1 MLLKLTMT
9 CQHRV
14 SSEVDAMSRSV
25 SAVVVGSLFCLLA
38 GCSTGGSGG
47 DQRQAKQLKVL
58 FCNVESG
65 TFIDANRDSVLSV
78 GDSVSYRLAVARLGG
93 AVQGCGQANGS
104 FYGLEQVVERRV
116 LKGET
121 VFLTHAQGTLT
132 FKDGNIQTRSLGSL
146 RPSAAVTPRLDSGA
160 LNLSLGDLF
169 PSNHGATLIG
179 QGGVFSAYVGSADFV
194 SAPPLTRCSSCT
206 VRSGPEPWLLR
217 SAVQAL

>member
-38 GCSTGGSGG
+38 GCFTGGFGG

-93 AVQGCGQANGS
+93 DVQGCGQANGS

-121 VFLTHAQGTLT
+121 MFLTHAQGTLT

-146 RPSAAVTPRLDSGA
+146 QPSAPMAPSLDSGA

-169 PSNHGATLIG
+169 PGNHGATLIG
-179 QGGVFSAYVGSADFV
+179 QGGVFSGYVGSADFV
-194 SAPPLTRCSSCT
+194 SDTPPYA
-206 VRSGPEPWLLR
+206 LLKLH
-217 SAVQAL
+217 SQIGS

>member
-1 MLLKLTMT
+1 MLLKLAKT

-14 SSEVDAMSRSV
+14 SSEVDAMPRSV
-25 SAVVVGSLFCLLA
+25 SAVVVGSLLCLLA

-47 DQRQAKQLKVL
+47 DQRQAIKLKVL

-93 AVQGCGQANGS
+93 AVQGCKQANGS

-146 RPSAAVTPRLDSGA
+146 QSSAAETPSLESGA
-160 LNLSLGDLF
+160 LTLSLGDLF

-179 QGGVFSAYVGSADFV
+179 QGGAFSGTVGSADFV
-194 SAPPLTRCSSCT
+194 SDTPPYA
-206 VRSGPEPWLLR
+206 LLKLH
-217 SAVQAL
+217 SQFGS

>member
-38 GCSTGGSGG
+38 GCFTGGSGG

-58 FCNVESG
+58 FCNVELG

-93 AVQGCGQANGS
+93 DVQGCGQANGS

-121 VFLTHAQGTLT
+121 MFLTHAQGTLT

-146 RPSAAVTPRLDSGA
+146 QPSAPVAPSLDSGA

-169 PSNHGATLIG
+169 PGNHGAALIG
-179 QGGVFSAYVGSADFV
+179 QGGVFSGYVGSADFV
-194 SAPPLTRCSSCT
+194 SDTPPYA
-206 VRSGPEPWLLR
+206 LLKLH
-217 SAVQAL
+217 SQIGS

>member
-1 MLLKLTMT
+1 M
-9 CQHRV
+9 
-14 SSEVDAMSRSV
+14 
-25 SAVVVGSLFCLLA
+25 
-38 GCSTGGSGG
+38 G

-93 AVQGCGQANGS
+93 AVQGCQQANGS

-116 LKGET
+116 LEGEI
-121 VFLTHAQGTLT
+121 VFLTHFQGTLT

-146 RPSAAVTPRLDSGA
+146 QFSTALKPDLESGA

-169 PSNHGATLIG
+169 PSNHEATLIG
-179 QGGVFSAYVGSADFV
+179 QGGAFSGTVGSADFV
-194 SAPPLTRCSSCT
+194 SDIPPYA
-206 VRSGPEPWLLR
+206 LLKLH
-217 SAVQAL
+217 SQFGS

>member
-1 MLLKLTMT
+1 
-9 CQHRV
+9 
-14 SSEVDAMSRSV
+14 MSRSV

-78 GDSVSYRLAVARLGG
+78 GDSVSYRLAVARQGG
-93 AVQGCGQANGS
+93 DVQGCGQANGS

-121 VFLTHAQGTLT
+121 MFLTHAQGTLT

-146 RPSAAVTPRLDSGA
+146 QPRAPVTPSLDSGA
-160 LNLSLGDLF
+160 LNLSVGDLF
-169 PSNHGATLIG
+169 PGNHGATLIG
-179 QGGVFSAYVGSADFV
+179 QGGVFSGYVGSADFV
-194 SAPPLTRCSSCT
+194 SDTPPYA
-206 VRSGPEPWLLR
+206 LLKLH
-217 SAVQAL
+217 SQIGS

>member
-14 SSEVDAMSRSV
+14 SSEVDAMSMSV

-93 AVQGCGQANGS
+93 DVQGCGQANGS

-121 VFLTHAQGTLT
+121 MFLTHAQGTLT

-146 RPSAAVTPRLDSGA
+146 QPSAPMAPSLDSGA

-169 PSNHGATLIG
+169 PGNHGATLIG
-179 QGGVFSAYVGSADFV
+179 QGGVFSGYVGSADFV
-194 SAPPLTRCSSCT
+194 SDTPPYA
-206 VRSGPEPWLLR
+206 LLKLH
-217 SAVQAL
+217 SQIGS

>member
-93 AVQGCGQANGS
+93 DVQGCGQANGS

-121 VFLTHAQGTLT
+121 MFLTHAQGTLT

-146 RPSAAVTPRLDSGA
+146 QPRVPVTPSLDSGA
-160 LNLSLGDLF
+160 LNLSVGDLF
-169 PSNHGATLIG
+169 PGNHGATLIG
-179 QGGVFSAYVGSADFV
+179 QGGVFSGYVGSADFV
-194 SAPPLTRCSSCT
+194 SDTPPYA
-206 VRSGPEPWLLR
+206 LLKLH
-217 SAVQAL
+217 SQIGS

>member
-1 MLLKLTMT
+1 
-9 CQHRV
+9 
-14 SSEVDAMSRSV
+14 MSRSV

-38 GCSTGGSGG
+38 GCFTGGSGG

-93 AVQGCGQANGS
+93 DVQGCGQANGS

-121 VFLTHAQGTLT
+121 MFLTHAQGTLT

-146 RPSAAVTPRLDSGA
+146 QPRAPVTPSLDSGA
-160 LNLSLGDLF
+160 LNLSVGDLF
-169 PSNHGATLIG
+169 PGNHGATLIG
-179 QGGVFSAYVGSADFV
+179 QGGVFSGYVGSADFV
-194 SAPPLTRCSSCT
+194 SDTPPYA
-206 VRSGPEPWLLR
+206 LLKLH
-217 SAVQAL
+217 SQIGS

>member
-38 GCSTGGSGG
+38 GCFTGGSGG

-93 AVQGCGQANGS
+93 DVQGCGQANGS

-121 VFLTHAQGTLT
+121 MFLTHAQGTLT

-146 RPSAAVTPRLDSGA
+146 QPSAPMAPSLDSGA

-169 PSNHGATLIG
+169 PGNHGATLIG
-179 QGGVFSAYVGSADFV
+179 QGGVFSGYVGSADFV
-194 SAPPLTRCSSCT
+194 SDTPPYA
-206 VRSGPEPWLLR
+206 LLKLH
-217 SAVQAL
+217 SQIGS

>member
-14 SSEVDAMSRSV
+14 SSEVDAMPRSI
-25 SAVVVGSLFCLLA
+25 SAVVAGSLLCLLA
-38 GCSTGGSGG
+38 GCSNGGSLG

-93 AVQGCGQANGS
+93 DVQGCGQANGS

-121 VFLTHAQGTLT
+121 MFLTHAQGTLT

-146 RPSAAVTPRLDSGA
+146 QPSAPVAPSLDSGA

-169 PSNHGATLIG
+169 PGNHGATLIG
-179 QGGVFSAYVGSADFV
+179 QGGVFSGYVGSADFV
-194 SAPPLTRCSSCT
+194 SDTPPYA
-206 VRSGPEPWLLR
+206 LLKLH
-217 SAVQAL
+217 SQIGS

>member
-1 MLLKLTMT
+1 
-9 CQHRV
+9 
-14 SSEVDAMSRSV
+14 MSRSV

-38 GCSTGGSGG
+38 GCFTGGSGG

-93 AVQGCGQANGS
+93 DVQGCGQANGS

-121 VFLTHAQGTLT
+121 MFLTHAQGTLT

-146 RPSAAVTPRLDSGA
+146 QPRAPVTPSLDSGA
-160 LNLSLGDLF
+160 LNLSVGDLF
-169 PSNHGATLIG
+169 PGNHGATLIG
-179 QGGVFSAYVGSADFV
+179 QGGVFSGYVGSADFV
-194 SAPPLTRCSSCT
+194 SDNPPYA
-206 VRSGPEPWLLR
+206 LLKLH
-217 SAVQAL
+217 SQFGS